1 MNGSQVLT
9 YVKAKKEPGGDLELI
24 IKDSASLKPHIIR
37 VRDALWEDFNKC
49 DENKLCILAA
59 LRIKNWKIAGIPIG
73 RKELMDALWRQFD
86 EYTKEKKEQTY
97 VALKIKD
104 TNISIHAR
112 ADRKRLDALY
122 GLYREYLREQIQILD
137 QKAGRADRV
146 RKREENGQFNDTEI
160 VKKCS
165 DVKKLLEQYGR
176 QLQYREAAGRAERLY
191 YERKKQQEE
200 MEEVLA
206 YYNYFEKLMRYLAF
220 FAGCTDHAQWCELS
234 GSFQNE
240 RAMIQRILE
249 QDQLVQMHKIEIR
262 PFMIPETA
270 KEQDGMDSSVRRK
283 MEAAGEQDG
292 MDSSARREI
301 NAYRKKLEE
310 LSDKLSQQNGMS
322 SDEYKNWEQ
331 QLSSIQKKICERLSE
346 WKKERGA
353 AGYDEYLKGLQRK
366 KDIFLSETQKMAD
379 SMRHKKKRWNYLM
392 LLCMALPILDRIHEQ
407 MQMDDEEFTEEF
419 CMEIG
424 REVRRLIE
432 DFDYR
437 SYEMALEWVMPGSQ
451 RCRESEE
458 IQIDFLPWDAKWP
471 GLYGSD
477 QPGGALYCIR
487 PGGDY
492 ENYVRDEK
500 MGSIG

>member
-1 MNGSQVLT
+1 MSGSQVLT
-9 YVKAKKEPGGDLELI
+9 YVKAKKEPGCDLELF

-37 VRDALWEDFNKC
+37 VHDALWEDFNKC

-59 LRIKNWKIAGIPIG
+59 LRIKNWKIAGIPLE
-73 RKELMDALWRQFD
+73 RKDLMDALWRKYD
-86 EYTKEKKEQTY
+86 EYTKEKKEQTC

-112 ADRKRLDALY
+112 ADRKRMDALY

-137 QKAGRADRV
+137 QKAGREDRI
-146 RKREENGQFNDTEI
+146 RKREENRHFYYKEI

-165 DVKKLLEQYGR
+165 DVKKLLEQCGR

-200 MEEVLA
+200 MEEILA

-240 RAMIQRILE
+240 RGMIQRILE
-249 QDQLVQMHKIEIR
+249 QDQFVQMHKIEIH
-262 PFMIPETA
+262 PFTIPEDA
-270 KEQDGMDSSVRRK
+270 KDQNGMDSPVQRKIGAAGDQDGMDSSVRR
-283 MEAAGEQDG
+283 
-292 MDSSARREI
+292 EI
-301 NAYRKKLEE
+301 NSYRKKLEE
-310 LSDKLSQQNGMS
+310 LSDKLSRQNGMS
-322 SDEYKNWEQ
+322 SDEYKKWEL
-331 QLSSIQKKICERLSE
+331 QLSSIQKKICGRLSE

-353 AGYDEYLKGLQRK
+353 AGYDEYLKELQRK

-392 LLCMALPILDRIHEQ
+392 LLCMALPVLDRIRDQ

-424 REVRRLIE
+424 REVRRLVE
-432 DFDYR
+432 EFDYR

-451 RCRESEE
+451 RCMESEE

-492 ENYVRDEK
+492 EKYVQDEK
-500 MGSIG
+500 LECIG